1 LGCGWHYHAWLFNL
15 DAGVLAGLFLGAWL
29 PAVFSALALNAVG
42 QASFSIVNEVRR
54 QFKEIPG
61 LMEGKAK
68 PDYARCVD
76 ICTRDAIKRMI
87 APGLITI
94 LSPVIVGF
102 IFGPEA
108 LGGFLA
114 GSVITGFILAVTFSN
129 AGGAWDNA
137 KKWIEAGA
145 YGGKGSEAHKAA
157 VIGDTV
163 GDPMKDTAGPSLNI
177 MIKLASIVALILA
190 PLLAGFAGLI

>member
-1 LGCGWHYHAWLFNL
+1 
-15 DAGVLAGLFLGAWL
+15 
-29 PAVFSALALNAVG
+29 
-42 QASFSIVNEVRR
+42 
-54 QFKEIPG
+54 
-61 LMEGKAK
+61 
-68 PDYARCVD
+68 
-76 ICTRDAIKRMI
+76 MI